1 MDAVTG
7 FREAIKQLTDQ
18 LHALGDSRPP
28 DHRNQRDRILKD
40 YYLAYETYGDQFVRD
55 VISTPEDRITAFD
68 MADTMAPSER
78 TTPRQWLIEHAAVQW
93 AKKAG
98 LVTACFRLLND
109 LLGPSRR
116 VERERLARNR
126 FRQFFSQP
134 PDRMFPGEDAT
145 EMPPGVSAGTLSAKT
160 QTNFAE
166 PPAAESRAQESPAI
180 KLIPAGTA
188 ESSKLL
194 PDPAVLEQRRVELKG
209 FIERYLQ
216 KRDYKLIYAEIAI
229 LAHQRNRSA
238 VQKFLSG
245 HAGPDCAR
253 NIEEIL
259 RMSPEGVDERCK
271 AHSKQLPRLTQ
282 HLVGLGTLGA
292 PGRS

>member
-7 FREAIKQLTDQ
+7 FREAIKPLADQ
-18 LHALGDSRPP
+18 LHALGDSRPA
-28 DHRNQRDRILKD
+28 DYRNQRDQILKD

-55 VISTPEDRITAFD
+55 LIRTPADRITAFD

-98 LVTACFRLLND
+98 LVTARFRLLYD
-109 LLGPSRR
+109 VLGPSRC
-116 VERERLARNR
+116 VESRRLARNR
-126 FRQFFSQP
+126 FREFFSQP
-134 PDRMFPGEDAT
+134 PDKMFPGEDAT
-145 EMPPGVSAGTLSAKT
+145 EMPPGVSAEALAAKT

-180 KLIPAGTA
+180 ELIPAGIPG
-188 ESSKLL
+188 SSKPL
-194 PDPAVLEQRRVELKG
+194 PDPAVLEQRRDLLKG

-216 KRDYKLIYAEIAI
+216 ERDYKLKYAEIAI

-238 VQKFLSG
+238 VQKYLSG

-259 RMSPEGVDERCK
+259 RMSPEKVDERCE
-271 AHSKQLPRLTQ
+271 AHSKQLPRLTK
-282 HLVGLGTLGA
+282 HVALCTFGA